1 MKPHIASTS
10 LRLVLFLSLLL
21 IFSNSIIWAT
31 ARLGFP
37 WILAWL
43 MGTGTG
49 VVLLV
54 LAIRPL
60 LEIERTLQ
68 KILQTRPA
76 GAISVSRWNPFSPL
90 THKINQLVESSHSLG
105 DLRENLLKQVEGTA
119 AQQERNRLAREL
131 HDSIK
136 QQLFSIQMSAAAA
149 ETRLTS
155 DPENTRSALGDVRRS
170 AMEALVEMNALLQ
183 QLSPAPLEKV
193 GLAQAL
199 RDQCEALQFRTDAD
213 VVCDIGTLPANAQMP
228 IGAQESLFRIIQEA
242 LSNIAR
248 HARASHVFVRLSSD
262 DRAQQLELEIRDN
275 GQGFDLRHATY
286 GSGISSIRER
296 VDLLGGQF
304 VLDSKPGEGTHLQ
317 VRLPIMPPVVEE
329 GDIAPIRSTPV
340 IGRTVVTGML
350 GGITLLAA
358 LWFPF
363 FVEVFRDYA
372 PTPFPPNLVG
382 CLLSLIAAAALML
395 LTGWLSGRWVGSGS
409 ILVGA
414 AAGGVAGVTGYGLLG
429 GAFAVIQGASLL
441 LDTGPVHVQPEA
453 EAVRIIETALF
464 GIFLATNL
472 QFWVMLLAGIGLG
485 ALGGLLAGRGRLAL
499 EGETIDRFSFLIL
512 TPMLVSSSLAV
523 SFQLFLM
530 PVIEGSYLYMLYQGA
545 TAAVPTRLVQS
556 AILSSILLPIFLYLL
571 VIWIRQAQLKH
582 RLQQGIHLNSAAW
595 EAFFLFA
602 WSGLSALL
610 SLLWLIQMYWVPG
623 PNQMIPAPPVAT
635 TIGWGYT
642 FLNVA
647 ICLWMVRLL
656 AQIRWKMDL
665 AGLKPP
671 SMVLYIALI
680 FGPLVAVLGFTS
692 LFIDGLC
699 YWALVMLCIETVL
712 LLYLR
717 NRQAGSTPQSNRQAK
732 QDAQELAADTG
743 AAWLGMVYGLILPAL
758 PMGSAGA
765 GIIRIVLQMVPY
777 LVHGVTTDQVPPG
790 TILAD
795 TYLWHWGGF
804 FGLLLLAGMIVG
816 VVLLGISIRA
826 GTLKK
831 M

>member
-1 MKPHIASTS
+1 MKSHHASTS
-10 LRLVLFLSLLL
+10 LRLVLFLGLLL
-21 IFSNSIIWAT
+21 IFSNSIIWGT

-37 WILAWL
+37 WIPAWV

-90 THKINQLVESSHSLG
+90 TLTINQLVESGHSLG
-105 DLRENLLKQVEGTA
+105 NLRENLLKQVETTA

-155 DPENTRSALGDVRRS
+155 DPKNTRSALGDVRRS

-275 GQGFDLRHATY
+275 GQGFDLSHATY

-296 VDLLGGQF
+296 VELLGGQF
-304 VLDSKPGEGTHLQ
+304 VLDSRPGEGTHLQ

-382 CLLSLIAAAALML
+382 SLLSLIAAAALML

-441 LDTGPVHVQPEA
+441 LDTGSVHVQLEA

-499 EGETIDRFSFLIL
+499 TGETIDRFSFLIL
-512 TPMLVSSSLAV
+512 TPMLVSSGLAV
-523 SFQLFLM
+523 SFQLLLM

-556 AILSSILLPIFLYLL
+556 AILSSILLPIIFYLL
-571 VIWIRQAQLKH
+571 AIWIRQAQLKQ
-582 RLQQGIHLNSAAW
+582 RLQQHIHLNSAAW
-595 EAFFLFA
+595 ESFFLFA

-610 SLLWLIQMYWVPG
+610 SLLWLIHYWVPG
-623 PNQMIPAPPVAT
+623 PAQIIPAPPVAT

-671 SMVLYIALI
+671 FVVLYIALI
-680 FGPLVAVLGFTS
+680 FGPLVPVLGFAS
-692 LFIDGLC
+692 LFIDGLR

-717 NRQAGSTPQSNRQAK
+717 YRQVGPTPQANQQAK
-732 QDAQELAADTG
+732 QEAQELAADTG
-743 AAWLGMVYGLILPAL
+743 AAWLGIVYGLILPVL

-777 LVHGVTTDQVPPG
+777 LMPGVTTDQVPSG

-826 GTLKK
+826 GTLKR